1 MTTMYTADDTARRE
15 ALQGAIAAS
24 DWEQAFQEA
33 SWLSNH
39 YPVGSLEAEHYSA
52 QARTY
57 AARVP
62 APSTGAA
69 EPGQSAATITDQLL
83 SALRAMG
90 ANQTHAAP
98 AGATFNIK
106 IDVDLNKPPF

>member
-1 MTTMYTADDTARRE
+1 MTTIQNSHVTARVE
-15 ALQGAIAAS
+15 SLQNAIDRS
-24 DWEQAFQEA
+24 DWETAFQQA
-33 SWLSNH
+33 TWLSNY
-39 YPVGSLEAEHYSA
+39 YPLGSLEAEHYGA

>member
-39 YPVGSLEAEHYSA
+39 NPVGSLEAEHYSA

-57 AARVP
+57 AGRIAKP
-62 APSTGAA
+62 AHEETAPEQPLASLTEQVLA
-69 EPGQSAATITDQLL
+69 SM
-83 SALRAMG
+83 RAMG

-98 AGATFNIK
+98 AGVTFNVK
-106 IDVDLNKPPF
+106 IDVELNKPPF

>member
-1 MTTMYTADDTARRE
+1 MATIQNSHGTARVE
-15 ALQGAIAAS
+15 SLQNAIDRC

-57 AARVP
+57 AGRIAKP
-62 APSTGAA
+62 AHEETA
-69 EPGQSAATITDQLL
+69 PGQPFATLTEQVLA
-83 SALRAMG
+83 SMRAMG